1 MRITLLLIFELI
13 IMGWVDMFDPQWA
26 KKLESSVAL
35 QTNSNETIAAV
46 LIIHQWLLVVLFIS
60 FFFN

>member
-26 KKLESSVAL
+26 KKIESSVAL
-35 QTNSNETIAAV
+35 QTNSNESIAAV
-46 LIIHQWLLVVLFIS
+46 LGQIHLLI
-60 FFFN
+60 